1 MLHLGSI
8 RGTTITVDFSFFIL
22 ILLFVALNYNAEQ
35 GIQFALLWIP
45 IVFLSVLVHELAHAA
60 MIGIFGYGESQIV
73 LGGMGGVT
81 INARRAKPWQ
91 DMFISLAGP
100 FSSFGLWI
108 LSAYLY
114 YNVAFAHQDPMVKE
128 FLPRFW
134 WANKAWGLF
143 NLIPVPPLDG
153 GHAVR
158 SFFATFLRD
167 RTAFMIS
174 TWIAL
179 IGGGAIAVWAFIGGS
194 FFIAF
199 YIAWFV
205 FMAFQRW
212 QEFQKYGTPRD

>member
-8 RGTTITVDFSFFIL
+8 RGTTIDVDFSFLIL
-22 ILLFVALNYNAEQ
+22 IGLFVALNYSPER
-35 GIQFALLWIP
+35 GVHHALLWIP
-45 IVFLSVLVHELAHAA
+45 IAFLSVLVHELAHAA
-60 MIGIFGYGESQIV
+60 MIAIFGYGSSQII

-91 DMFISLAGP
+91 DMLISLAGP
-100 FSSFGLWI
+100 FSSFGLAFLSLWI
-108 LSAYLY
+108 YR
-114 YNVAFAHQDPMVKE
+114 NVAFAQTDRMLDA
-128 FLPRFW
+128 FLPLFY
-134 WANKAWGLF
+134 WANSRWGMF

-158 SFFATFLRD
+158 SFFSIFLRD

-179 IGGGAIAVWAFIGGS
+179 LGGGGIAVWAFIGGS

-212 QEFQKYGTPRD
+212 QDFQKYGTPQD